1 MEERQ
6 ILMIPGPTTI
16 PQRVMNV
23 LGNPAMGHRTA
34 EFSAI
39 IKEVTEKMKIIY
51 RTQHDLLLIS
61 ASGSGSMEAAVA
73 NFISPG
79 DKVVVM
85 ENGYF
90 SNRWAK
96 INEAFGARVHVIEGV
111 WGEQAS
117 PKALAEVIAAD
128 KAKEIKGVFVTFNET
143 STGVTHDI
151 QALRQ
156 ALGDHPALFIVDAIS
171 GMAVAPLETDAW
183 DLDVVVSGS
192 QKAFMLPPGL
202 SFISVSPK
210 AWAQHKACKSPA
222 FYFSLSAAKKE
233 YDDKSST
240 PYTPAA
246 NLIAGLQESL
256 RMLEEEGLES
266 VQARHRGYR
275 RMIRAAVKAMGLTPL
290 AADDYASTAVT
301 SVVKPEGVEVKKIV
315 NTMRDKYHIV
325 IVGGQ
330 GKSENDI
337 FRIGHLGYVTKSD
350 ILATVA
356 SLELTLRE
364 LGFACELGRG
374 VAAVQEIMLQEH
386 M

>member
-1 MEERQ
+1 MNEKQ
-6 ILMIPGPTTI
+6 ILMIPGPTSI

-23 LGNPAMGHRTA
+23 LGNPAMGHRTD

-39 IKEVTEKMKIIY
+39 IKDVTEKLKKIY
-51 RTQHDLLLIS
+51 RTENDLLLLS
-61 ASGSGSMEAAVA
+61 ASGTGSMEAAVC
-73 NFISPG
+73 NFVSPG

-90 SNRWAK
+90 SNRWAN
-96 INEAFGARVHVIEGV
+96 INRVFGAEVQVIEGA
-111 WGEQAS
+111 WGVPAD
-117 PKALAEVIAAD
+117 PKALADVIAAD
-128 KAKEIKGVFVTFNET
+128 KDKRVKAVFVTLNET

-151 QALRQ
+151 PALRN
-156 ALGDHPALFIVDAIS
+156 ACGDHPAIFVVDAIS
-171 GMAVAPLETDAW
+171 GMGVVPLETDAW
-183 DLDVVVSGS
+183 KLDVVVSGS

-210 AWAQHKACKSPA
+210 AWALHKECKSPS

-246 NLIAGLQESL
+246 NLISGLQESL
-256 RMLEEEGLES
+256 LMLEEEGLEN
-266 VQARHRGYR
+266 VQARHRSYR
-275 RMIRAAVKAMGLTPL
+275 SMIRAAVKALGLTPL
-290 AADDYASTAVT
+290 ADDAYASTAVT
-301 SVVKPEGVEVKKIV
+301 AVVKPEGLQVKKIV
-315 NTMRDKYHIV
+315 NTMKDKYNIV

-330 GKSENDI
+330 GKSSEDI

-356 SLELTLRE
+356 SLEMTLTE
-364 LGFACELGRG
+364 LGYPCALGKG
-374 VAAVQEIMLQEH
+374 VAAVQEIMLKG
-386 M
+386 